1 MQEGRKMCLQ
11 PSSPLHWI
19 VTESRLD
26 WDCICLSTSV
36 DMCFP
41 SDWAA
46 GHLTLASSHE
56 LNPVWPINREKKA
69 RSCAQTLLMQKYF
82 WILVWLGPR
91 ICQTRFTP
99 ACFGFSLLHIII
111 SPEPLWP
118 EGLVLLD
125 GPTSSGWTLPV
136 SWNVMLQR
144 YLIWSFFFL
153 KDWRRKPYIIF
164 CKTRSHKQGVIPTCD
179 YVDFI
184 ILQVNKLI
192 KLVCFG
198 PFCEIGQRKL
208 LLILV
213 TKFNSVNSFWLQDR
227 AGIGGPCSWRQ
238 ACIPA
243 HSLSFLGLSQ
253 SMLVICTESINLP
266 SFFISQVSE
275 LA

>member
-1 MQEGRKMCLQ
+1 
-11 PSSPLHWI
+11 
-19 VTESRLD
+19 
-26 WDCICLSTSV
+26 
-36 DMCFP
+36 MCFP

-46 GHLTLASSHE
+46 GHLTLAGSHE
-56 LNPVWPINREKKA
+56 LNPVWPRNREKKT
-69 RSCAQTLLMQKYF
+69 RSCTQTLSMRKYF
-82 WILVWLGPR
+82 WSLVWLGPC
-91 ICQTRFTP
+91 ICQIRFTP
-99 ACFGFSLLHIII
+99 VCFGFSLLHIII

-118 EGLVLLD
+118 EGLVLLV
-125 GPTSSGWTLPV
+125 GATSSGWTLPV
-136 SWNVMLQR
+136 LWNVMLQR

-153 KDWRRKPYIIF
+153 RMEEESPIYTIF
-164 CKTRSHKQGVIPTCD
+164 CKSRSHKQGVILTCD

-213 TKFNSVNSFWLQDR
+213 TKFNSVNSFWLQGR
-227 AGIGGPCSWRQ
+227 AVIGGQCSWHQ
-238 ACIPA
+238 PCIPA

-253 SMLVICTESINLP
+253 SMLVICAESINLP
-266 SFFISQVSE
+266 SFFISQMSE